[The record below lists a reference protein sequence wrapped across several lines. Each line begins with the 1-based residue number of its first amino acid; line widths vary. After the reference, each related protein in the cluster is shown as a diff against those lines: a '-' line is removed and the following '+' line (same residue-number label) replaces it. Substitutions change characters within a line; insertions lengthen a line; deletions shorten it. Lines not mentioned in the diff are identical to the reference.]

1 MGGAECYA
9 LKIAKAVV
17 LTGHMQRREFIAFI
31 GGAAATRPLAV
42 RAQQPKIPVV
52 GFLNA
57 GSPGGYAV
65 YVTGF
70 LHGLNESGYVEGKNV
85 TIDYQ
90 WARGQ
95 YDRLQVMAA
104 DLVRRKVAVIAANTP
119 AAPVAKAATTKIP
132 IVFVSTGDPVM
143 VGLVTSFDRPGGNAT
158 GVGLLGS
165 WNWRAS
171 VWGFCTNLFLEPRQ
185 IGVLVNPTNPAADLQ
200 LRELQEAAGVIKRQ
214 INIVR
219 ASTAPDIDAAFE
231 IAAQQKAG
239 ALLVVQDPFYN
250 SRREQLVALAA
261 RHKQPVIYPL
271 REFTEIG
278 GLFSYG
284 HNLVDEYRQMGVY
297 AGRILKGEKPADL
310 PVVQP
315 TKFEFVINLK
325 TAKTLGLTIPPSL
338 LTTADEV
345 IE

>member
-1 MGGAECYA
+1 MFG
-9 LKIAKAVV
+9 IR
-17 LTGHMQRREFIAFI
+17 RREFITFL
-31 GGAAATRPLAV
+31 GGAAVAWPHGA
-42 RAQQPKIPVV
+42 RAQQPKMPVV
-52 GFLNA
+52 GFLNG
-57 GSPGGYAV
+57 GSPDGYAP

-70 LHGLNESGYVEGKNV
+70 LHGLNETGYVEGKNV
-85 TIDYQ
+85 TVDYR

-119 AAPVAKAATTKIP
+119 TAPVAKAATTEIP

-143 VGLVTSFDRPGGNAT
+143 LGLVTSFNRPGGNVT

-165 WNWRAS
+165 E
-171 VWGFCTNLFLEPRQ
+171 LETKRLELLHQLVPGTTP

-200 LRELQEAAGVIKRQ
+200 LRELQGAAGVIKRQ
-214 INIVR
+214 IDIVR
-219 ASTAPDIDAAFE
+219 ASTAFDIETAFE
-231 IAAQQKAG
+231 IAAQKGAG

-261 RHKQPVIYPL
+261 HHKQPVFYPL
-271 REFTEIG
+271 REFAEIG
-278 GLFSYG
+278 GLVSYG

-325 TAKTLGLTIPPSL
+325 TAKTLGLTIPQSL

>member
-1 MGGAECYA
+1 
-9 LKIAKAVV
+9 
-17 LTGHMQRREFIAFI
+17 MQRREFITLL
-31 GGAAATRPLAV
+31 GGTAASWPLAA

-52 GFLNA
+52 GFLNG
-57 GSPGGYAV
+57 GSPDGYAP

-70 LHGLNESGYVEGKNV
+70 LHGLNETGYVEGKNV
-85 TIDYQ
+85 TVDYR

-119 AAPVAKAATTKIP
+119 AAPVAKAATTEIP
-132 IVFVSTGDPVM
+132 IVFVSTGDPVI
-143 VGLVTSFDRPGGNAT
+143 VGIVTSFNRPGGNVT

-165 WNWRAS
+165 A
-171 VWGFCTNLFLEPRQ
+171 LETKRLELLHELVPGSTP
-185 IGVLVNPTNPAADLQ
+185 IDVLVNPTNPAADLQ

-219 ASTAPDIDAAFE
+219 ASTAFEIETAFE
-231 IAAQQKAG
+231 VASQQKAA

-261 RHKQPVIYPL
+261 HHKQSVIYPL